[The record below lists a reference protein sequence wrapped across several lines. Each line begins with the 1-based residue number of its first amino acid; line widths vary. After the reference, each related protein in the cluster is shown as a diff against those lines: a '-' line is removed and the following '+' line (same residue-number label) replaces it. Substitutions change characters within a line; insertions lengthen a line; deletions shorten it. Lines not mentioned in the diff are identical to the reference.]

1 MEEKLKILKEQGLL
15 RELKT
20 LCRNG
25 IYIEYEGKQYLNF
38 SSNDYLG
45 ISGMGGLQTEF
56 FQSLDMSNYL
66 MGAMSSRLLTGN
78 DAHIEGFEKY
88 LSELY
93 SNECLVYNSGYH
105 ANIGILPAL
114 VEKGDL
120 VVADKLVHASL
131 IDGIKLCSA
140 EFKRYKHNDCNDLER
155 ILSQNAGQY
164 KSIFI
169 VTESIFSMDGDTAD
183 LKRIVKLKEQYGAK
197 LYLDEAH
204 AFGIVGETGLGCAH
218 DAGLTKR
225 IDYLVCTLGKAA
237 ASEGAFLICDKLT
250 KQWLVNKSRTL
261 IFTTAA
267 PPLNVLWSK
276 FIVSKIVEMKKERK
290 HLAEMTR
297 MLRNKLAEQT
307 VIGNTH
313 IVPIVTG
320 SNEAC
325 INLSDKMRRNGV
337 WAMPVRYPTVPLGQA
352 RIRLSLVATM
362 NSEHIDKACQI
373 IINYELL

>member
-1 MEEKLKILKEQGLL
+1 MEDKLKKLKENGLL

-20 LCRNG
+20 LGRNG
-25 IYIEYEGKQYLNF
+25 IYIEYEGQRYLNL

-45 ISGMGGLQTEF
+45 ISGMSGLQEEF
-56 FQSLDMSNYL
+56 FQTLDMSNYL

-78 DAHIEGFEKY
+78 DVHIEGFEEY

-93 SNECLVYNSGYH
+93 GNECLVYNSGYH

-114 VEKGDL
+114 VEKDDL

-131 IDGIKLCSA
+131 IDGIKLCAS
-140 EFKRYKHNDCNDLER
+140 EFKRYKHNDYNDLER
-155 ILSQNAGQY
+155 ILSHNAGRY

-183 LKRIVKLKEQYGAK
+183 LKRIVELKEKYGSK
-197 LYLDEAH
+197 LYVDEAH
-204 AFGIVGETGLGCAH
+204 AFGVVGESGLGCAH
-218 DAGLTKR
+218 NNCLTNR

-237 ASEGAFLICDKLT
+237 ASEGAFLICNKLT

-276 FIVSKIVEMKKERK
+276 FIVSKIVEMKKERE
-290 HLAEMTR
+290 HLAEITR
-297 MLRNKLAEQT
+297 LLRNKLEGQP
-307 VIGNTH
+307 VMGNTH

-325 INLSDKMRRNGV
+325 INLSEKMRNNGV

-352 RIRLSLVATM
+352 RIRLSLVAAM
-362 NSEHIDKACQI
+362 NRKHIDNI
-373 IINYELL
+373 YESIFDF